1 MLASQQAPDKGLSR
15 AQNSNIHAG
24 TVRQTLGTRRTLGM
38 HWYSE
43 LPAMLA
49 STGSTTSNESREIRQ
64 RGIGRFVGDYP
75 PSEQPTL
82 ASMLRWLPILDAA
95 EADADAAKL

>member
-49 STGSTTSNESREIRQ
+49 STGSTTSNESRQIRQ
-64 RGIGRFVGDYP
+64 RGIGRFVA
-75 PSEQPTL
+75 EFAEHPTL

-95 EADADAAKL
+95 EAEADAAKL

>member
-1 MLASQQAPDKGLSR
+1 M
-15 AQNSNIHAG
+15 
-24 TVRQTLGTRRTLGM
+24 RQTLGTRRTLGM

-43 LPAMLA
+43 MQAMLA

-64 RGIGRFVGDYP
+64 RGIGRFVECFP
-75 PSEQPTL
+75 ASENPTL

>member
-1 MLASQQAPDKGLSR
+1 
-15 AQNSNIHAG
+15 
-24 TVRQTLGTRRTLGM
+24 
-38 HWYSE
+38 
-43 LPAMLA
+43 MLA

-64 RGIGRFVGDYP
+64 RGIGRFVA
-75 PSEQPTL
+75 EFAEHPTL

>member
-1 MLASQQAPDKGLSR
+1 M
-15 AQNSNIHAG
+15 
-24 TVRQTLGTRRTLGM
+24 RQTLRTRRTLGM

-64 RGIGRFVGDYP
+64 RGIGRFVGNYP
-75 PSEQPTL
+75 ATDHPTL